1 MVLTLES
8 LMQKTTSQL
17 KIIPCPRRYT
27 SLPEKIYLLC
37 PRRYTYFAREVYLL
51 RNSSST
57 DDFDFLYFTD
67 LDRFYFTDYL
77 LVYYFTSLTLE
88 CFPKTLYNVV
98 QMLLNQYTGAKI
110 VVFSAPAKQSM
121 KNTAEEALR
130 LEAQSL
136 H

>member
-1 MVLTLES
+1 MLRGSSQYTLRYHLTAMYREVIILTL
-8 LMQKTTSQL
+8 
-17 KIIPCPRRYT
+17 
-27 SLPEKIYLLC
+27 
-37 PRRYTYFAREVYLL
+37 
-51 RNSSST
+51 T
-57 DDFDFLYFTD
+57 D
-67 LDRFYFTDYL
+67 
-77 LVYYFTSLTLE
+77 FTSLTLE

>member
-27 SLPEKIYLLC
+27 
-37 PRRYTYFAREVYLL
+37 YFAREVYLL

-57 DDFDFLYFTD
+57 DDFDLLYFTD

-77 LVYYFTSLTLE
+77 LVYCFTSLTLQ
-88 CFPKTLYNVV
+88 CLSKTLYNVI
-98 QMLLNQYTGAKI
+98 QLLLNQFTGRNI
-110 VVFSAPAKQSM
+110 SSST
-121 KNTAEEALR
+121 NT
-130 LEAQSL
+130 
-136 H
+136 

>member
-1 MVLTLES
+1 MS
-8 LMQKTTSQL
+8 RKQKRMGPVGCFGQIENIKRQS
-17 KIIPCPRRYT
+17 
-27 SLPEKIYLLC
+27 
-37 PRRYTYFAREVYLL
+37 
-51 RNSSST
+51 
-57 DDFDFLYFTD
+57 
-67 LDRFYFTDYL
+67 